1 MITKLKPRLWL
12 LIAAILLNACSTI
25 VANQSARVTQNLAS
39 AILNSPDIATVEAG
53 APSYL
58 LFIDGLIEGS
68 PKSRGLLTAGAKLN
82 GAYASAFVVDEQ
94 RLKIMA
100 AKAMDYA
107 ERAACLAAK
116 NLCHSREQNFNE
128 FTAAVEQT
136 RKKNIAPLYNLG
148 VACVGWLQAHS
159 DDWEAIAQLPKAKL
173 MLERVVQ
180 LDESFEQGAA
190 HLYLG
195 GIATLL
201 PPAMGG
207 KPEIGKQHFERAIEL
222 SNGTNLI
229 AKVIYAQQYA
239 RLVFD
244 QKLHHKL
251 LTDVVNRPVDAPG
264 NTLINVVAQREAKK
278 LLADEADYF

>member
-1 MITKLKPRLWL
+1 MIIKPKRKLWL
-12 LIAAILLNACSTI
+12 LAVTLLLNACSALI
-25 VANQSARVTQNLAS
+25 AQQSSRVTDNLTS
-39 AILNSPDIATVEAG
+39 AMLNNRDLATVEAG

-58 LFIDGLIEGS
+58 LFVDGLIEGS
-68 PKSRGLLTAGAKLN
+68 PKNRGLLTAGAKLN

-100 AKAMDYA
+100 DKAMDYA
-107 ERAACLAAK
+107 ERAACLADK
-116 NLCHSREQNFNE
+116 NLCQPREQNFDA
-128 FTAAVEQT
+128 FKAAVESVG
-136 RKKNIAPLYNLG
+136 KKNVEPLYNLG

-159 DDWEAIAQLPKAKL
+159 DDWEAITQLPKAKAI
-173 MLERVVQ
+173 LERVVE
-180 LDESFEQGAA
+180 LDEGFEQGAA
-190 HLYLG
+190 YLYLG

-207 KPEIGKQHFERAIEL
+207 KPEVGKQHFERAIAL

-229 AKVIYAQQYA
+229 AKVVYARQYA

-244 QKLHHKL
+244 QELHHKL
-251 LTDVVNRPVDAPG
+251 LTEVIASPADVPG
-264 NTLINVVAQREAKK
+264 NTLINLVAQREARK